1 MNDVTTQQAT
11 SPVPKLARHRVDFRG
26 NASEYFGIWIVNV
39 VLTLL
44 TLGIYSAW
52 AKVRRKRYFYGNTV
66 LDGHSFEYHARPIRI
81 LQGRLIAVGIIVV
94 FNLIVEFIP
103 ILGAVVLL
111 AYAFALPWVIN
122 MGLRFN
128 ARMTSYRNVRFNFAG
143 NYWEAFIAFILLP
156 LAALFTLG
164 LLVPVMS
171 QVTATYIAKGYR
183 YGTAPFAAKPL
194 IRAYYGVFFRAILF
208 AVIVAV
214 LIAGAVAAVLV
225 ASDGAFAGAVV
236 VALFTFYLTIIPAA
250 IFYSAGTRN
259 VIYNALVLDGRHRL
273 ESTLKPLRYVWII
286 VSNFFA
292 TIATFGLMRAWA
304 AIRSTRYIASHT
316 TVLMSGTPDDFVGE
330 VESDAGVA
338 AAEYMDL
345 EGFDLGF

>member
-1 MNDVTTQQAT
+1 MNDVTTPQAT
-11 SPVPKLARHRVDFRG
+11 SPVPKLARHRIDFRG

-44 TLGIYSAW
+44 TVGIYSAW
-52 AKVRRKRYFYGNTV
+52 AKVRRKRYFYGNTF
-66 LDGHSFEYHARPIRI
+66 LAGHSFEYHARPIRI
-81 LQGRLIAVGIIVV
+81 LQGRLIAVGIIIV
-94 FNLIVEFIP
+94 FNLIAEFFP
-103 ILGAVVLL
+103 IFGAVVLL
-111 AYAFALPWVIN
+111 VYAFALPFIIN

-194 IRAYYGVFFRAILF
+194 IRAYYGVFFRAFLF
-208 AVIVAV
+208 AILVAA
-214 LIAGAVAAVLV
+214 LIGGAVAMVLV
-225 ASDGAFAGAVV
+225 ATDGMFAGAVV
-236 VALFTFYLTIIPAA
+236 VAILTFYLTIIPAA
-250 IFYSAGTRN
+250 IFYAAGARN
-259 VIYNALVLDGRHRL
+259 VIYNALALDNRHRF

-286 VSNFFA
+286 VSNFFV

-304 AIRSTRYIASHT
+304 AIRSTRYIAAHT
-316 TVLMSGTPDDFVGE
+316 AVLISGTVDDYVGE
-330 VESDAGVA
+330 IESDTGVA

>member
-1 MNDVTTQQAT
+1 MNDVTTPQTT
-11 SPVPKLARHRVDFRG
+11 SPVPRLARHPIDFRG

-39 VLTLL
+39 VLTIL

-52 AKVRRKRYFYGNTV
+52 AKVRRKRYFYGNTF

-81 LQGRLIAVGIIVV
+81 LQGRLIAVAIIVV
-94 FNLIVEFIP
+94 FNLIAEFFP
-103 ILGAVVLL
+103 IFGLVVLVV
-111 AYAFALPWVIN
+111 YAFALPFVIN

-143 NYWEAFIAFILLP
+143 NYWEAFIAFILMP
-156 LAALFTLG
+156 LAALLTLG
-164 LLVPVMS
+164 LLIPVMS
-171 QVTATYIAKGYR
+171 QMTATYIAKGYR
-183 YGTAPFAAKPL
+183 YGTAPFTAKPL
-194 IRAYYGVFFRAILF
+194 ILFKAFVFAI
-208 AVIVAV
+208 IVAA
-214 LIAGAVAAVLV
+214 LIGGAVAAVLV
-225 ASDGAFAGAVV
+225 ATDGMIAGAVV

-250 IFYSAGTRN
+250 IFYAAGTRN
-259 VIYNALVLDGRHRL
+259 VIYNVLVLNNRHRF

-286 VSNFFA
+286 VSNFFI

-304 AIRSTRYIASHT
+304 AIRSTRYIAAHT
-316 TVLMSGTPDDFVGE
+316 AVLMSGTADDFVSD

>member
-1 MNDVTTQQAT
+1 M
-11 SPVPKLARHRVDFRG
+11 PKLARHPVDFRG

-39 VLTLL
+39 VLTIL

-66 LDGHSFEYHARPIRI
+66 LDGHSFEYHALPITI
-81 LQGRLIAVGIIVV
+81 LKGRLVAVGIIVV
-94 FNLIVEFIP
+94 FNLIVEFFP
-103 ILGAVVLL
+103 IIGIVVLV
-111 AYAFALPWVIN
+111 AYLFALPYVIN

-143 NYWEAFIAFILLP
+143 NYWQAFITFILMP
-156 LAALFTLG
+156 LAALITLG
-164 LLVPVMS
+164 LLIPVVS
-171 QVTATYIAKGYR
+171 QMTATYIAKGYR

-194 IRAYYGVFFRAILF
+194 FRAYYAVFFRAFLF
-208 AVIVAV
+208 AIIVALVVAGVVAVV
-214 LIAGAVAAVLV
+214 LAESG
-225 ASDGAFAGAVV
+225 GAFAGAVF
-236 VALFTFYLTIIPAA
+236 VAMFTLYLTAIPAG
-250 IFYSAGTRN
+250 IFYAAGTRN
-259 VIYNALVLDGRHRL
+259 VIYNALVLDNRHRF
-273 ESTLKPLRYVWII
+273 ESTLKPLRFVWII
-286 VSNFFA
+286 VSNFFV
-292 TIATFGLMRAWA
+292 TIATFGLMRPWA
-304 AIRSTRYIASHT
+304 SIRSTRYTASHT

>member
-1 MNDVTTQQAT
+1 MNDAIAPRVT
-11 SPVPKLARHRVDFRG
+11 SPVPQLARHPVTFRG

-39 VLTLL
+39 VLTIL

-52 AKVRRKRYFYGNTV
+52 AKVRRKRYFFGNTF
-66 LDGHSFEYHARPIRI
+66 LDGHSFEYHALPVTI
-81 LQGRLIAVGIIVV
+81 LKGRLVAVAIIVV
-94 FNLIVEFIP
+94 FNLIVEFFP
-103 ILGAVVLL
+103 LFGAAVLVI
-111 AYAFALPWVIN
+111 YAFALPYVFN

-143 NYWEAFIAFILLP
+143 NYWQAFIAFILMP
-156 LAALFTLG
+156 LAALFTFG

-194 IRAYYGVFFRAILF
+194 IRAYYAVFFKAFLF
-208 AVIVAV
+208 A
-214 LIAGAVAAVLV
+214 IAIAVLV
-225 ASDGAFAGAVV
+225 GAVV
-236 VALFTFYLTIIPAA
+236 AALVIASGEALAGAIFVALLTIYLTIIPAG

-259 VIYNALVLDGRHRL
+259 VIYNALVLDDRHRF
-273 ESTLKPLRYVWII
+273 ESNLKPLRYVWII
-286 VSNFFA
+286 VSNFFL
-292 TIATFGLMRAWA
+292 TIATFGLMRPWA
-304 AIRSTRYIASHT
+304 SIRSTRYIASHT
-316 TVLMSGTPDDFVGE
+316 AVLISGTADDFVGE
-330 VESDAGVA
+330 VESGAGVA

>member
-1 MNDVTTQQAT
+1 MNDVTTPQAT
-11 SPVPKLARHRVDFRG
+11 SPVPKLARHPVDFRG

-39 VLTLL
+39 VLTIL

-66 LDGHSFEYHARPIRI
+66 LDGHSFEYHALPITI
-81 LQGRLIAVGIIVV
+81 LKGRLVAVGIIIV
-94 FNLIVEFIP
+94 FNLLAEFFPIV
-103 ILGAVVLL
+103 AVVVFV
-111 AYAFALPWVIN
+111 AYLFALPFVIN

-128 ARMTSYRNVRFNFAG
+128 ARMTSYRNVRFNFVG
-143 NYWEAFIAFILLP
+143 NYWQAFIAFILMP
-156 LAALFTLG
+156 LAALLTLG

-171 QVTATYIAKGYR
+171 QMTTTYIAKGYR

-194 IRAYYGVFFRAILF
+194 IRAFYGVFLNAFLF
-208 AVIVAV
+208 AVIVALV
-214 LIAGAVAAVLV
+214 VAGTAAAILFASGSMIAGAVVIIPIVL
-225 ASDGAFAGAVV
+225 
-236 VALFTFYLTIIPAA
+236 YLTVIPAG

-259 VIYNALVLDGRHRL
+259 VTYNALVLDDRHRF
-273 ESTLKPLRYVWII
+273 ESNLKPLRYVWII
-286 VSNFFA
+286 VSNFLV

-304 AIRSTRYIASHT
+304 AIRSTRYIAAHT
-316 TVLMSGTPDDFVGE
+316 TVLMSGTADDFVGE
-330 VESDAGVA
+330 VESDAGVT

>member
-1 MNDVTTQQAT
+1 MNDITTRQAT
-11 SPVPKLARHRVDFRG
+11 SPVPKLARHRIDFRG

-39 VLTLL
+39 VLTIL

-52 AKVRRKRYFYGNTV
+52 AKVRRKRYFYGNTF

-81 LQGRLIAVGIIVV
+81 LQGRLIAVGIIIV
-94 FNLIVEFIP
+94 FNLIVEFFP

-111 AYAFALPWVIN
+111 VYAFALPFVIN

-171 QVTATYIAKGYR
+171 QVAATYIAKGYR
-183 YGTAPFAAKPL
+183 YGIASFAAKPL
-194 IRAYYGVFFRAILF
+194 IRAYYGVFFKAILF
-208 AVIVAV
+208 ALVVAA
-214 LIAGAVAAVLV
+214 LIAGAVAAVL
-225 ASDGAFAGAVV
+225 ASSGAAFAGAVV
-236 VALFTFYLTIIPAA
+236 VAMFTLYLTIIPAA
-250 IFYSAGTRN
+250 IFYAAGTRN
-259 VIYNALVLDGRHRL
+259 IIYNALVLDGRHRF

-286 VSNFFA
+286 VSNFLV
-292 TIATFGLMRAWA
+292 TIATIGLMRPWA
-304 AIRSTRYIASHT
+304 AIRSTRYIAACT
-316 TVLMSGTPDDFVGE
+316 TVLMSGTPSDFVGE